1 MPIFHK
7 IIFKHIFHKSESLF
21 MLPKGKFICMF
32 KKSFVLQVFLFLTIL
47 KKNLF
52 FWCFFPFFLV
62 LKPLVSAKI
71 SIFLGIKIR
80 VKSSFSYPV
89 FGRSGCR
96 LSNSTAIFLP
106 NVSDIWRLP
115 NPVKIQNVP
124 FFITKSA
131 MEPKNE

>member
-21 MLPKGKFICMF
+21 MLPKGKFMF
-32 KKSFVLQVFLFLTIL
+32 KKSFVLQVFFIFNNY
-47 KKNLF
+47 KNKIV

-62 LKPLVSAKI
+62 LKPVVSAKI

-106 NVSDIWRLP
+106 NVSDIWRWP